1 MFTNLRFAQIG
12 VVSFLVMMS
21 LGSAT
26 RRFSNLAHACLA
38 LGTRRKHLFKGN
50 FLYLSKFSTLRI
62 ITFCSTANSCE
73 LKHYSDLVLK
83 ILRHE
88 KSPQYILPSLTTSL
102 IVICHI
108 SKVRA
113 LLVEPEI
120 R

>member
-1 MFTNLRFAQIG
+1 MLAWLLE
-12 VVSFLVMMS
+12 LV
-21 LGSAT
+21 GSI
-26 RRFSNLAHACLA
+26 C
-38 LGTRRKHLFKGN
+38 FKGN

-88 KSPQYILPSLTTSL
+88 KSPRYILPSLTTSL

-120 R
+120 LAKANSDSKQNCG